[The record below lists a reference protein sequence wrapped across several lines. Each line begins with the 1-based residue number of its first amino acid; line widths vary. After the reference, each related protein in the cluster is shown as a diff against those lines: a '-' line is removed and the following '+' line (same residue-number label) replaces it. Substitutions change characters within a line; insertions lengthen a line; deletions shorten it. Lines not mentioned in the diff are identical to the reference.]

1 MARIKRGAV
10 GMPKRRKKT
19 QEPASNGNTSAV
31 PEQEAAEPPLV
42 EPEVARQPVA
52 PTTGLWSSCAAGKK
66 QQRKDERRLA
76 VRRKAFE
83 KQEKKFQ
90 NQKKLLKRVL
100 AANIRRMGPE
110 GGPEWDDW
118 KWLSLSYLTTGKLL
132 DLEEVAHDYT
142 KAQLEAQVARL
153 EHHKSELKYRVA
165 CLQYEI
171 CDLRAVNC
179 HKQS

>member
-1 MARIKRGAV
+1 
-10 GMPKRRKKT
+10 MPKRRK
-19 QEPASNGNTSAV
+19 QAGINLSDGVTSAV
-31 PEQEAAEPPLV
+31 SVQEAAEQPPV
-42 EPEVARQPVA
+42 EPEVAGQPVA
-52 PTTGLWSSCAAGKK
+52 PTTGIWSSCAAWQK
-66 QQRKDERRLA
+66 QQRKEQRELA
-76 VRRKAFE
+76 VRKKAFE

-142 KAQLEAQVARL
+142 KTALEEQVARL
-153 EHHKSELKYRVA
+153 EYRKSQLQCQAA
-165 CLQYEI
+165 CLQCEI
-171 CDLRAVNC
+171 CDLRAGHG
-179 HKQS
+179 HK

>member
-1 MARIKRGAV
+1 
-10 GMPKRRKKT
+10 MPKRRKKT

-83 KQEKKFQ
+83 KQKKKFQ

-100 AANIRRMGPE
+100 AANIKRMGRE
-110 GGPEWDDW
+110 GGPEWDAW
-118 KWLSLSYLTTGKLL
+118 KWLQLKYLTTGNLL
-132 DLEEVAHDYT
+132 DLEEVAHDCT
-142 KAQLEAQVARL
+142 KTALEEQVARL
-153 EHHKSELKYRVA
+153 EYHKSQLQCQVA
-165 CLQYEI
+165 CLQCEI
-171 CDLRAVNC
+171 CDLRAGHG
-179 HKQS
+179 HK